1 MKLAMASQEPCRLS
15 VSDVYETAVA
25 IGREFQQTIDLYGAV
40 TVDRLLPQV
49 QRALEQLEMLA
60 EARENSSLEIGEM
73 QLETDSLRRELVKEK
88 AKRGLGDEVT

>member
-1 MKLAMASQEPCRLS
+1 MASQEPCRLS